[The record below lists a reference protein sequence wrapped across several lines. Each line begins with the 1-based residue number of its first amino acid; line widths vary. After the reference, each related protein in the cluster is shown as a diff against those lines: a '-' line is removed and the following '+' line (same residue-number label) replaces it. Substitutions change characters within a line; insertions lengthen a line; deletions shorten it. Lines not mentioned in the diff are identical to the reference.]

1 LIINIL
7 KYKFIAEVKDE
18 DFSLFLTLSNINKI
32 TNPSTM
38 AKFKLLSFII
48 LLITFSSLSLTQAQ
62 NWPRFRGPNGDGTSA
77 ETNLPVKWDS
87 VTNIA
92 WKVPVPGNG
101 YSSPVIWN
109 DKLFLTTAMKE
120 TQEKVLLCYECKT
133 GKLLW
138 QKTVVKGPFEGKHDN
153 NGYASGTPSTDGSM
167 VYVSFLDG
175 KDVVVAAY
183 DFSGKQ
189 VWIQRPGTFASP
201 HGYSCSPVLFED
213 KVIINGDSQGDS
225 FVAALNKADGK
236 IMWRVKHER
245 PAHSFSTPI
254 FKNMAGKMQMI
265 FCGNKEIASYNPNDG
280 SKYWFVSGPSEDYC
294 SSPVYNEKNGLIYV
308 SSAWPQRIIVAI
320 KPDGMGDVTKTHVVW
335 QSREGA
341 YYVPSPVT
349 TGNYLFTTM
358 TTGKLHCIDAA
369 TGKIVWVQELGPQ
382 YPSPVLAGG
391 LVYIPS
397 DNGMITV
404 LKPGPEFEAVAK
416 NPIGEKMYASPA
428 ISNGKIYVRGFQH
441 LFCISPGGKK

>member
-1 LIINIL
+1 
-7 KYKFIAEVKDE
+7 
-18 DFSLFLTLSNINKI
+18 
-32 TNPSTM
+32 M
-38 AKFKLLSFII
+38 AKNKHLSFVIF
-48 LLITFSSLSLTQAQ
+48 LIVFNCISLTQAQ
-62 NWPRFRGPNGDGTSA
+62 NWPCFRGPNGDGTSS
-77 ETNLPVKWDS
+77 ETSLPLKWDS
-87 VTNIA
+87 VTNVV

-101 YSSPVIWN
+101 YSSPIIWK
-109 DKLFLTTAMKE
+109 DKLFITTALNE
-120 TQEKVLLCYECKT
+120 TQEKALLCYDCRN
-133 GKLLW
+133 GRLLW

-201 HGYSCSPVLFED
+201 HGYSCSPVLFKD

-225 FVAALNKADGK
+225 FAAALSKADGK
-236 IMWRVKHER
+236 IIWRVKHER

-254 FKNMAGKMQMI
+254 FRNIAGKMQMI

-280 SKYWFVSGPSEDYC
+280 TKYWFVSGPSEDYC
-294 SSPVYNEKNGLIYV
+294 SSPVYNEKSGLIYV

-320 KPDGMGDVTKTHVVW
+320 KPDGSGDVSKSHVVW

-358 TTGKLHCIDAA
+358 TTGKVHCIDAA
-369 TGKIVWVQELGPQ
+369 TGKIVWVQDMGSQ
-382 YPSPVLAGG
+382 YPSAVLANG
-391 LVYIPS
+391 LVYMPN
-397 DNGMITV
+397 DNGVITV
-404 LKPGPEFEAVAK
+404 IKPGEKFEFVSK

-428 ISNGKIYVRGFQH
+428 ISNGKIYLRSFQH
-441 LFCISPGGKK
+441 LFCIGVNGKI